1 MTKKEKLKL
10 AKLYNEIDLKQATV
24 DQIAKVSKNDTLR
37 SLQLCFLKQ
46 GIVECLATLDI
57 QEEIAELSA
66 ILK

>member
-10 AKLYNEIDLKQATV
+10 AELYNKIDSKQATT
-24 DQIAKVSKNDTLR
+24 DQIAKITKNDTLR

-66 ILK
+66 TLK